1 MPIEKTGIENGN
13 NIEVM
18 LQDCNTVTVSSE
30 ADLEENSN
38 SNSNFGDIP
47 VECNSVKSHVLD
59 KVDNLDSDIVSHDQ
73 DVAALLGN
81 SVQSSDNALP
91 TITLASEDFSSEVVT
106 SVTHTVS
113 NSNEV
118 TTTQSLKRQ
127 LSSTTPPVV
136 HKVIITKNPNS
147 DQPQVMPVQV
157 NQLGQIQL
165 QHGQSYS
172 VASSGGISLL
182 SQGAQT
188 PTKTITISPQG
199 VLSPGKQYVTIPT
212 TPTKLLGVPGNK
224 IPISP
229 ASKTPTKITMIPVT
243 IGKSPQRLVPASS
256 VLNKQL
262 NISSG
267 AGGSRP
273 TLITMSPSKVMK
285 EGTVV
290 QQRPIQIQPSQ
301 AKQIIT
307 VPTGSGVKQVQ
318 IPISMQGSRFQ
329 YVRLV
334 SPSSPAAMSAGM
346 SKGTTLT
353 SLVQSAKS
361 IAPALSTATV
371 VSQANLQQLKI
382 TLPAQGTSQIVT
394 SKAQTTQNVQRILL
408 PAAPTQQVA
417 IRVTTPNIATSTAV
431 PHIRPAGS
439 SVANI
444 SGLPPGTALLS
455 AASGLQGF
463 ALVPASYMTQLQQ
476 QQMQPKSITVQQP
489 SLPSAT
495 PAAEPQAVLQQQ
507 RQEFVPIASSDP
519 SLSANAK
526 QSVNGSAIE
535 ATGARPRKPCNC
547 TKSQCLKLYCDC
559 FANGEFCH
567 NCNCNNCANNLDHEE
582 ERSRAIKSCLD
593 RNPLAFHPK
602 IGKGRDGERDRRHNK
617 GCNCKRSGCLKNYC
631 ECYEAKIMCSSSC
644 KCIGCKNFEE
654 SPERKTLMHLADAA
668 EVRVQ
673 QQTAA
678 KSKLSSQ
685 ISGIPSRRPQS
696 TATGE
701 RLPYTFLT
709 ADVAEA
715 TCACLLAQ
723 AEEAERLKMPPIV
736 QERMVIEEFGR
747 CLLQIIESA
756 NKTKGIIDIE

>member
-13 NIEVM
+13 NIEVI
-18 LQDCNTVTVSSE
+18 LPDGCSTVSVSQVS
-30 ADLEENSN
+30 DLEDNSN
-38 SNSNFGDIP
+38 SNANFVSIP
-47 VECNSVKSHVLD
+47 VSLDCNHAKSQVLNN
-59 KVDNLDSDIVSHDQ
+59 KEDNLDSDIVSADQ

-91 TITLASEDFSSEVVT
+91 TITLASEDFNNEDVKSLT
-106 SVTHTVS
+106 NTLS

-127 LSSTTPPVV
+127 LSSTTPPVLR
-136 HKVIITKNPNS
+136 KVIITKNPNS

-157 NQLGQIQL
+157 NQLGQFQL
-165 QHGQSYS
+165 QSGQSFNVS
-172 VASSGGISLL
+172 SSGGISLL
-182 SQGAQT
+182 PQGSQT

-199 VLSPGKQYVTIPT
+199 VLSPGKQYVIPT
-212 TPTKLLGVPGNK
+212 TPSKLMSVSGNK

-243 IGKSPQRLVPASS
+243 IGKNQQRLVPAST
-256 VLNKQL
+256 VLNKQV
-262 NISSG
+262 NISTG
-267 AGGSRP
+267 VGGSRP

-334 SPSSPAAMSAGM
+334 SPSSPAAMAAGV
-346 SKGTTLT
+346 SKATTLT
-353 SLVQSAKS
+353 SLVQPAKS
-361 IAPALSTATV
+361 IAPALGTSD
-371 VSQANLQQLKI
+371 SQANIQQLKI

-394 SKAQTTQNVQRILL
+394 SKPQTTQTVQRILL
-408 PAAPTQQVA
+408 PAAPNQQVA
-417 IRVTTPNIATSTAV
+417 IRVSTPNISTGSSV
-431 PHIRPAGS
+431 TQIRPANS
-439 SVANI
+439 NI
-444 SGLPPGTALLS
+444 ASIAGLPPGTTLLS
-455 AASGLQGF
+455 GGSGLQGF
-463 ALVPASYMTQLQQ
+463 ALVPASYVTQLQQ
-476 QQMQPKSITVQQP
+476 QAQPKTITVQQP
-489 SLPSAT
+489 SLPAT
-495 PAAEPQAVLQQQ
+495 NTATALEPQSLLQQQQ

-519 SLSANAK
+519 SLSANLK
-526 QSVNGSAIE
+526 QNGSAIE

-593 RNPLAFHPK
+593 RNPMAFHPK

-644 KCIGCKNFEE
+644 KCVGCKNFEE

-685 ISGIPSRRPQS
+685 ISGIPSRRPQVTS
-696 TATGE
+696 TGE

-709 ADVAEA
+709 SDVAEA

-723 AEEAERLKMPPIV
+723 AEEAERMKMPPVV

-756 NKTKGIIDIE
+756 NKTKENVDT